1 MNNSAEEIAER
12 LKELKIEDFI
22 WVIYIG
28 IIFLS
33 WFSNH
38 LERKYFLNNDIDAR
52 NKYRSI
58 IILIFSI
65 LIVVYIYFLNN
76 SYHDLKN
83 LKPSDTDQKKLL
95 VFLSF
100 LGSLFIVLSG
110 IIFLYIAIKD
120 EDLNIELA
128 FN

>member
-1 MNNSAEEIAER
+1 MSYESIKER
-12 LKELKIEDFI
+12 LRELKNEDFI

-33 WFSNH
+33 WFSNS
-38 LERKYFLNNDIDAR
+38 LERSYFKTFNTEYRD
-52 NKYRSI
+52 KYRSI

-65 LIVVYIYFLNN
+65 LIVVYFYFFKESLK
-76 SYHDLKN
+76 DLKN
-83 LKPSDTDQKKLL
+83 LKENDSDQKKIL

-100 LGSLFIVLSG
+100 LGSLFILLSG

-120 EDLNIELA
+120 ENLEVELA

>member
-1 MNNSAEEIAER
+1 MSYESIKER
-12 LKELKIEDFI
+12 LRELKNEDFI

-33 WFSNH
+33 WFSNS
-38 LERKYFLNNDIDAR
+38 LERSYFKTFNTEYRD
-52 NKYRSI
+52 KYRSI
-58 IILIFSI
+58 IILIFSV
-65 LIVVYIYFLNN
+65 LIVVYFYFFKESLK
-76 SYHDLKN
+76 DLKN
-83 LKPSDTDQKKLL
+83 LKKNDSDQKKIL

-100 LGSLFIVLSG
+100 LGSLFILLSG

-120 EDLNIELA
+120 ENLEVELA

>member
-1 MNNSAEEIAER
+1 MSYESIKER
-12 LKELKIEDFI
+12 LRELKNEDFI

-33 WFSNH
+33 WFSNN
-38 LERKYFLNNDIDAR
+38 LERTYFKTFNTDYRD
-52 NKYRSI
+52 KYRSV
-58 IILIFSI
+58 IILIFSV
-65 LIVVYIYFLNN
+65 LIVVYFYFFKESLK
-76 SYHDLKN
+76 DLQN
-83 LKPSDTDQKKLL
+83 LKENDNSQKKIL

-100 LGSLFIVLSG
+100 LGSLFILLSG

-120 EDLNIELA
+120 ENLEVELA

>member
-1 MNNSAEEIAER
+1 MNYDYETIAER
-12 LKELKIEDFI
+12 LRELKIEDFI

-38 LERKYFLNNDIDAR
+38 LERKYFKTNNTEYKD
-52 NKYRSI
+52 KYRSI
-58 IILIFSI
+58 IILIFSV
-65 LIVVYIYFLNN
+65 LVVVYIYFLKE
-76 SYHDLKN
+76 SYKDLKE
-83 LKPSDTDQKKLL
+83 LKQIDTDQRKIL

-100 LGSLFIVLSG
+100 LGSLFIFLSG

-120 EDLNIELA
+120 EDLEVELA

>member
-1 MNNSAEEIAER
+1 MNYESIKER
-12 LKELKIEDFI
+12 LEELKNEDFI

-33 WFSNH
+33 WFSNS
-38 LERKYFLNNDIDAR
+38 LERTYFKTFNTEYRD
-52 NKYRSI
+52 KYRSI
-58 IILIFSI
+58 IILIFSV
-65 LIVVYIYFLNN
+65 LIVVYFYFFKESLK
-76 SYHDLKN
+76 DLTN
-83 LKPSDTDQKKLL
+83 LKENDSDQKKIL

-100 LGSLFIVLSG
+100 LGSLFILLSG

-120 EDLNIELA
+120 EDLEVELA

>member
-1 MNNSAEEIAER
+1 MSYESIKER
-12 LKELKIEDFI
+12 LRELKNEDFI

-33 WFSNH
+33 WFSNS
-38 LERKYFLNNDIDAR
+38 LERSYFKTFNTEYRD
-52 NKYRSI
+52 KYRSI
-58 IILIFSI
+58 IILIFSV
-65 LIVVYIYFLNN
+65 LIVVYFYFFKESLK
-76 SYHDLKN
+76 DLKN
-83 LKPSDTDQKKLL
+83 LKENDSDQKKIL

-100 LGSLFIVLSG
+100 LGSLFILLSG

-120 EDLNIELA
+120 ENLEVELA

>member
-1 MNNSAEEIAER
+1 MNYESIKER
-12 LKELKIEDFI
+12 LRELKNEDFI

-33 WFSNH
+33 WFSNN
-38 LERKYFLNNDIDAR
+38 LERTYFKTFNTDYRD
-52 NKYRSI
+52 KYRSV
-58 IILIFSI
+58 IILIFSV
-65 LIVVYIYFLNN
+65 LIVVYFYFFKESLK
-76 SYHDLKN
+76 DLQN
-83 LKPSDTDQKKLL
+83 LKENDNSQKKIL

-100 LGSLFIVLSG
+100 LGSLFILLSG

-120 EDLNIELA
+120 ENLEVELA

>member
-1 MNNSAEEIAER
+1 MSYEGIKER
-12 LKELKIEDFI
+12 LRELKNEDFI

-33 WFSNH
+33 WFSNS
-38 LERKYFLNNDIDAR
+38 LERSYFKTFNTEYRD
-52 NKYRSI
+52 KYRSI
-58 IILIFSI
+58 IILIFSV
-65 LIVVYIYFLNN
+65 LIVVYFYFFKESLK
-76 SYHDLKN
+76 DLKN
-83 LKPSDTDQKKLL
+83 LKENDSDQKKIL

-100 LGSLFIVLSG
+100 LGSLFILLSG

-120 EDLNIELA
+120 ENLEVELA